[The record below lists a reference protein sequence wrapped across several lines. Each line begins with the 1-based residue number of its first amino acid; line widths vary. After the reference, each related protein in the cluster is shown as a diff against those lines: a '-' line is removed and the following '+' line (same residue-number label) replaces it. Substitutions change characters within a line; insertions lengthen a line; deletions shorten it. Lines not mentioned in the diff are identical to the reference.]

1 MLKALAHLIRWSK
14 GNQGNRSWGGERREK
29 LEKKTIN
36 REKNISVQLLI
47 RF

>member
-14 GNQGNRSWGGERREK
+14 GNQGNRSWGGERTEK
-29 LEKKTIN
+29 LEKTIN
-36 REKNISVQLLI
+36 REKNISVQSLI